1 MYDDVGW
8 GSTCRYLS
16 HFETNIS
23 YIACIIQTKPLYLHC
38 LHLCLINVGLAES
51 PCGLKGAYFYI
62 GMVANYSKQ
71 T

>member
-8 GSTCRYLS
+8 GDTYRYLS

-38 LHLCLINVGLAES
+38 LHLCLTNVGLAES
-51 PCGLKGAYFYI
+51 PCGLKGVDKY
-62 GMVANYSKQ
+62 